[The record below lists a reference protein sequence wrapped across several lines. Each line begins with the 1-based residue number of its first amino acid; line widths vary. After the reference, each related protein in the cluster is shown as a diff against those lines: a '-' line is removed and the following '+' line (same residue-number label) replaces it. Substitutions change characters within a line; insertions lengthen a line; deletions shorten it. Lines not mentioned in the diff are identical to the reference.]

1 MRKLA
6 RIVVIDS
13 IQNHPDASRLA
24 LAYVDGWQ
32 IVVEKDRFL
41 PGDYAVFYEIDSW
54 VPKSAC
60 PTLGDASKPTLFKGI
75 EGSLIRT
82 IYLRKQ
88 VSQGYLQPIRSL
100 PLPFVTT
107 ENAGR
112 APTWH
117 FESGDYTVGDD
128 LTQLLGV
135 LKWEPELDASLA
147 GVAKGKYPS
156 IFPKTH
162 QERIQNLGAQ
172 WEDWAYENLTFIPT
186 EKLEGQSMTAYL
198 RNNEFGV
205 ASHNLDLEKSNK
217 SIHWNVALDQDL
229 ESKLR
234 ALLRR
239 VRPDGGVFYED
250 AAFQGELIGPGI
262 EGNIYG
268 LKEHQFRLFSI
279 VMAKGAKV
287 LGLPEVL
294 ELGKTL
300 NIPTVPVISKT
311 PVRAR
316 QTSQED
322 FIAYADGESCLKI
335 GQMRE
340 GVVFYC
346 LEKPGLSFKSVS
358 AQYLGQSTEACVS
371 GTPAKTPLE
380 RAMAQFED
388 KVGLMA
394 RHAGLP
400 AGLVAQHRAGLVK
413 FAQLLGAQVH
423 EEVIQPAYRA
433 DGLEHASR
441 YLELS
446 EKLDEVLMCGNTAAP
461 LPVD

>member
-6 RIVVIDS
+6 RIVSIDS

-32 IVVEKDRFL
+32 VVVEKDKFHA
-41 PGDYAVFYEIDSW
+41 GDYAIFYEIDSW
-54 VPKSAC
+54 VPKTAC
-60 PTLGDASKPTLFKGI
+60 PLLGDTNKPTQFKGVD
-75 EGSLIRT
+75 GTLIRT

-88 VSQGYLQPIRSL
+88 VSQGYLQPLSSL
-100 PLPFVTT
+100 PLPHVSTD
-107 ENAGR
+107 NPGKP
-112 APTWH
+112 PTWC

-128 LTQLLGV
+128 LTELLGV
-135 LKWEPELDASLA
+135 LKWEPELDASLL
-147 GVAKGKYPS
+147 GVAKGKYPA

-172 WEDWAYENLTFIPT
+172 WENWAYENLTFIPT

-205 ASHNLDLEKSNK
+205 ASHTLDLEKSDK
-217 SIHWNVALDQDL
+217 SIHWNVALDLDL

-234 ALLRR
+234 FLLRR
-239 VRPDGGVFYED
+239 IKSDGGVFYED

-287 LGLPEVL
+287 LGLPQVID
-294 ELGKTL
+294 LGKTL

-322 FIAYADGESCLKI
+322 FIAYADGESCLKV

-346 LEKPGLSFKSVS
+346 LEKPELSFKSVS
-358 AQYLGQSTEACVS
+358 AQYLGKANEAVNS
-371 GTPAKTPLE
+371 GTAAQTPLE
-380 RAMAQFED
+380 RAMAKFED
-388 KVGLMA
+388 KVSLIA

-400 AGLVAQHRAGLVK
+400 AGLISQHRAGLVK

-446 EKLDEVLMCGNTAAP
+446 EKLDEILMCGNTAAP

>member
-6 RIVVIDS
+6 RIVAIDS

-32 IVVEKDRFL
+32 VVVDKDAFHA
-41 PGDYAVFYEIDSW
+41 GDYAIFYEIDSW
-54 VPKSAC
+54 VPKSVC
-60 PTLGDASKPTLFKGI
+60 PLLGDTSKPALYKGV
-75 EGSLIRT
+75 EGTLIRT

-100 PLPFVTT
+100 PLSYVSTD
-107 ENAGR
+107 NAGQP
-112 APTWH
+112 PTWH

-128 LTQLLGV
+128 LTELLGV
-135 LKWEPELDASLA
+135 LKWEPELDSSLV
-147 GVAKGKYPS
+147 GVAKGKYPA

-205 ASHNLDLEKSNK
+205 ASHTLDLEKSDK
-217 SIHWNVALDQDL
+217 SIHWNVALDLDL

-234 ALLRR
+234 FLLRR
-239 VRPDGGVFYED
+239 IRADGKVFYED

-287 LGLPEVL
+287 LGLPEVI

-358 AQYLGQSTEACVS
+358 TQYLGDAAEGPAS
-371 GTPAKTPLE
+371 GDMIQTPVE

-388 KVGLMA
+388 KMALIA

-400 AGLVAQHRAGLVK
+400 VGLIAQHRASLAK

-423 EEVIQPAYRA
+423 EEVIQPAHRA

-446 EKLDEVLMCGNTAAP
+446 EKLDEVLMCGNTVAP